1 MQNLISIL
9 LLFFTTS
16 TLSIMNDES
25 AQIKSTVAML
35 ELKIQLPAAPIYINK
50 PLAVKAILLNQGHA
64 PVLVNTRLSVGYATS
79 LSRELY
85 ADILN
90 LDTGMPAN
98 YSLLDINRD
107 FSGKSDYKMLSPGD
121 SVMTTFNLLEYYPLK
136 KAGHYELI
144 LRYQAD
150 EELAEAPT
158 NIFKGVVSSSPIRF
172 EILVVQF
179 PEEK

>member
-1 MQNLISIL
+1 MQNLVSIL
-9 LLFFTTS
+9 WLFFTTS
-16 TLSIMNDES
+16 TLSTMNDES
-25 AQIKSTVAML
+25 AQSKPTVAML
-35 ELKIQLPAAPIYINK
+35 ELKIQLPAAPIYSNR
-50 PLAVKAILLNQGHA
+50 PLPAKAILLNRGHA
-64 PVLVNTRLSVGYATS
+64 PVLVNTRLSVGYKTS

-98 YSLLDINRD
+98 YSPLDINRD

-144 LRYQAD
+144 LHYQSD
-150 EELAEAPT
+150 EELAETPA

-172 EILVVQF
+172 KILVVQY
-179 PEEK
+179 PEGE